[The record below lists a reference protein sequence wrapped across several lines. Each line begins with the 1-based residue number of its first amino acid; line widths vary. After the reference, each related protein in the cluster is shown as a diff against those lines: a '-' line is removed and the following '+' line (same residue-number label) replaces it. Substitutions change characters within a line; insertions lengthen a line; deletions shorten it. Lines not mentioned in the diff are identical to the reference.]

1 MLLGGG
7 KVKGLSK
14 ELIEVIAEAVVA
26 QQEKSMQQSKK
37 KTRDRR
43 LRNTNLLLKNYRM
56 LTKHCEH
63 ILVEIEE
70 YEDIVFD
77 PNDLQI
83 HALMKY
89 KAKTKKMLAYFD
101 AVFRSYKQYCAVSGI
116 AAKRR
121 ADVIERKY
129 INPKN
134 QTAEEIA
141 EYYDLEKRTVFRDIN
156 KATDELSV
164 FLFGIDSLEDL
175 EGMNN

>member
-1 MLLGGG
+1 M
-7 KVKGLSK
+7 KGLSK
-14 ELIEVIAEAVVA
+14 ELLEVITEAVIS
-26 QQEKSMQQSKK
+26 QQEKSMQQTKK

-70 YEDIVFD
+70 YEEVVFD
-77 PNDLQI
+77 PSDLQI

-121 ADVIERKY
+121 ADVIEKRY
-129 INPKN
+129 ITSDN
-134 QTAEEIA
+134 QTAESIA
-141 EYYDLEKRTVFRDIN
+141 EYYDVEKRTIFRDIN
-156 KATDELSV
+156 KATEELSV